1 MKRGALPFFT
11 GNQLK
16 IIGLVAMTCDHVG
29 YMFFPDVM
37 LLRIIGRLAMPI
49 FAWMIAEGCAY
60 TRNRRQYLLQLA
72 ILSLLCQVVYFV
84 TTGSLFMCIIVTFT
98 LSVLLIYALDHLRK
112 KKSATAALHALL
124 SVALVITATV
134 IIPAINTGTDFDV
147 DYGLWGVLLA
157 VGIYFGRNHWEKLLL
172 AALLLVLLAADKGG
186 VQWWSLLT
194 LVLLAVYNGQR
205 GKGRMKWLFYFYYP
219 LHLAVLQGIA
229 YLL

>member
-1 MKRGALPFFT
+1 MEHLRRLT
-11 GNQLK
+11 GNQMK

-37 LLRIIGRLAMPI
+37 LLRIIGRLAMPL

-60 TRNRRQYLLQLA
+60 TRDRRRYLLQLA
-72 ILSLLCQVVYFV
+72 LLSLLCQVVYFA

-112 KKSATAALHALL
+112 EKSAAAALLALL

-134 IIPAINTGTDFDV
+134 IIPALPTGTNFDV

-157 VGIYFGRNHWEKLLL
+157 VGIYFGRNHREKLLL

-194 LVLLAVYNGQR
+194 LALLSAYNGQR
-205 GKGRMKWLFYFYYP
+205 GKGRMKWLFYLYYP
-219 LHLAVLQGIA
+219 LHLAALQGIA